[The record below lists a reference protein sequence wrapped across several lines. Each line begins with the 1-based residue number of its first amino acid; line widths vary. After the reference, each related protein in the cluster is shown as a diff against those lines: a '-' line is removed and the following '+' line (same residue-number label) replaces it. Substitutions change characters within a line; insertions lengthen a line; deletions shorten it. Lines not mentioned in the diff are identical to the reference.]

1 MKTKDKRNILII
13 LILFPIFLWLTLTF
27 TNDNENTFKPYS
39 IFNNGEKGVS
49 VIHKSFSE
57 LGYTTGLILTEVYSQ
72 DTSMAQIVIES
83 ERPYKLDL
91 NSDNIKNWIGNGGA
105 LIYLVPNWDSYVIN
119 YGSEIDSYASKERK
133 DAKAYSYNK
142 GLLVMGDPIIL
153 NNKTLT
159 TNTDGA
165 YWLVAQLDNIGID
178 SINFNEYY
186 HYYEGHKPSL
196 WRDIPA
202 GIKFAIYQVAIVLI
216 IIIYYYGKRFGK
228 VVPLYEEV
236 ERTEN
241 EYIYSAASLFK
252 KGELR
257 EDVIL
262 NIYDNFLS
270 SFEDSTGH
278 KSTNNYISWINIWE
292 KEKLPDMSKAK
303 KLYKFIETMKN
314 GKKISSREM
323 LEIVDIIEHLKKII
337 DKGREVHWR
346 ELKRD
351 TQSI

>member
-1 MKTKDKRNILII
+1 MKTKGKRNFIII

-27 TNDNENTFKPYS
+27 TNDNENAFKPYS

-49 VIHKSFSE
+49 VIYKSLSE
-57 LGYTTGLILTEVYSQ
+57 LGYTSSLILTEVDSQ
-72 DTSMAQIVIES
+72 DIGTAQIVIET

-91 NSDNIKNWIGNGGA
+91 NSGNIKNWISDGGT
-105 LIYLVPNWDSYVIN
+105 LIYLVPYWDSLVVN
-119 YGSEIDSYASKERK
+119 YGSEIDSYASKELEE
-133 DAKAYSYNK
+133 AKAYSYNK
-142 GLLVMGDPIIL
+142 GLLIMGDPIIL
-153 NNKTLT
+153 INKTLT
-159 TNTDGA
+159 NNTDGA
-165 YWLVAQLDNIGID
+165 YWLVGQLDNMGVDNI
-178 SINFNEYY
+178 SFNEYY
-186 HYYEGHKPSL
+186 HYFEGHKPSL

-202 GIKFAIYQVAIVLI
+202 GIKFAIYQAILVLI
-216 IIIYYYGKRFGK
+216 IVIYYYGKRFGK
-228 VVPLYEEV
+228 VVPLYEEI

-262 NIYDNFLS
+262 NLYDNFLS

-278 KSTNNYISWINIWE
+278 KNTNNEISWVNLWE
-292 KEKLPDMSKAK
+292 KEKLPDVNKAK
-303 KLYKFIETMKN
+303 KLYNFVEAIKT
-314 GKKISSREM
+314 GKKISSKEM
-323 LEIVDIIEHLKKII
+323 LEIVDIIEYLKKII